1 MRFHCCIKTNEH
13 SKVFPPSQK
22 RQTLAIYLS
31 FFFFC
36 DGGSM
41 NLLSSRYQQKG
52 INI

>member
-22 RQTLAIYLS
+22 RQTLTMYLS
-31 FFFFC
+31 FFFC

-41 NLLSSRYQQKG
+41 KLLSSRYQQKG